1 MSVHDKGI
9 GYFFP
14 PNVRERFGPLV
25 RGATQLFKPTP
36 YTPTAAKD
44 LLTSTANIS
53 RGGILPFVDATGR
66 FLTTGV
72 TQALEAN
79 PAFRPVVKGAKFASN
94 LAQEAIESATKKT
107 ASEGFL
113 KATKTN
119 TALNRALREIGE
131 DKVSQMTT
139 PDLLKLLE
147 KDYGVKVGFEAISR
161 KKITKPM
168 LNFPSKKSQKIK
180 KKDQISQSFENI
192 AERLKKIDF
201 EKLDTSSDEVFKII
215 NEERIK
221 QGLPELTIAAGK
233 TPDSSVVVKKLLDRD
248 FIDKKTFDKI
258 KDYGQRR
265 YEIGVKRGRETAI
278 TTAKLNT
285 KKQSDKAMELINKLQ
300 AEQDDPLLM
309 TNEIF
314 VNKLKDFAPDLF
326 KKSYYTTKG
335 TRGSLI
341 KGLAEYNPEI
351 KNFLAQP
358 KQVNPETLTFA
369 LKKKREPRFQTQ
381 YNPAL
386 QERLEYIK
394 NIDEVYGDTLG
405 GKSLRIIKAHALGE
419 GRVKDLKAKDI
430 VALEK
435 KIKYIPEKNLDEVKN
450 PSYFLTYSGNIKHR
464 NIENALVNALVDK
477 YQKLGYKFVD
487 DAEMPWKKPDKEI
500 DLSLSKNKELAN
512 EIKALNKKIDGFRN
526 DLFKMDAYTL
536 FYNPIKDKMVSYG
549 KDISEL
555 PGLANI
561 VTRVK
566 KGDLELRDGGIISI
580 EEMINRPIYERY

>member
-1 MSVHDKGI
+1 MSFHDKGI
-9 GYFFP
+9 GYYIP
-14 PNVRERFGPLV
+14 PNLRDFGK
-25 RGATQLFKPTP
+25 GAYDLFKEIRPFNPENLPTYDFNKP
-36 YTPTAAKD
+36 FKQNILDIITDAGILGLDFATLGTASAPSKIALKVADEVTETAAK
-44 LLTSTANIS
+44 
-53 RGGILPFVDATGR
+53 
-66 FLTTGV
+66 
-72 TQALEAN
+72 
-79 PAFRPVVKGAKFASN
+79 
-94 LAQEAIESATKKT
+94 KT
-107 ASEGFL
+107 
-113 KATKTN
+113 
-119 TALNRALREIGE
+119 
-131 DKVSQMTT
+131 
-139 PDLLKLLE
+139 
-147 KDYGVKVGFEAISR
+147 
-161 KKITKPM
+161 
-168 LNFPSKKSQKIK
+168 SKKKSIK

-192 AERLKKIDF
+192 AERLKTIDF
-201 EKLDTSSDEVFKII
+201 DKLDLSSDEIFKII
-215 NEERIK
+215 NEERVK
-221 QGLPELTIAAGK
+221 QGLSEFVVPVGK
-233 TPDSSVVVKKLLDRD
+233 TPDSSLVVKKLLDRN

-265 YEIGVKRGRETAI
+265 YEFGVERGRDIAA

-309 TNEIF
+309 TSEIL

-326 KKSYYTTKG
+326 KGSYKQRTN
-335 TRGSLI
+335 RNSLI
-341 KGLAEYNPEI
+341 NALAEYNPEI
-351 KNFLAQP
+351 KNFLAGP
-358 KQVNPETLTFA
+358 GIKVDPETLTVA
-369 LKKKREPRFQTQ
+369 GKKKREPRFQTQ

-386 QERLEYIK
+386 QQRLKYIK
-394 NIDEVYGDTLG
+394 NIEELYGDTLD

-419 GRVKDLKAKDI
+419 GKVKDLKAKDI

-500 DLSLSKNKELAN
+500 DLSLSENKELAN
-512 EIKALNKKIDGFRN
+512 EIKALNKKIDGFRKDLN
-526 DLFKMDAYTL
+526 DMDAYTL

-566 KGDLELRDGGIISI
+566 KGDLKLRDGGIVSI
-580 EEMINRPIYERY
+580 FEMTKPLNAER

>member
-1 MSVHDKGI
+1 MAKEEKGLELTIPLPATEDKSMLDKIREGAGYYDKKITDAINYVTPPELRPILRGLEQIAPFQNLPKYDFNKPFKENIINMATDAGILGLDLATFGI
-9 GYFFP
+9 GSAP
-14 PNVRERFGPLV
+14 SKIGLKVADEV
-25 RGATQLFKPTP
+25 AE
-36 YTPTAAKD
+36 TAAK
-44 LLTSTANIS
+44 
-53 RGGILPFVDATGR
+53 
-66 FLTTGV
+66 
-72 TQALEAN
+72 
-79 PAFRPVVKGAKFASN
+79 
-94 LAQEAIESATKKT
+94 KT
-107 ASEGFL
+107 
-113 KATKTN
+113 
-119 TALNRALREIGE
+119 
-131 DKVSQMTT
+131 
-139 PDLLKLLE
+139 
-147 KDYGVKVGFEAISR
+147 
-161 KKITKPM
+161 
-168 LNFPSKKSQKIK
+168 SKKKSIK

-192 AERLKKIDF
+192 AERLRTIDF
-201 EKLDTSSDEVFKII
+201 DKLDLSSDEIFKII
-215 NEERIK
+215 NEERVK
-221 QGLPELTIAAGK
+221 QGLSEFVVPVGK
-233 TPDSSVVVKKLLDRD
+233 TPDSSIVVKKLLDRD
-248 FIDKKTFDKI
+248 FIDQKTFDKI

-265 YEIGVKRGRETAI
+265 YEFGVERGRDIAA

-314 VNKLKDFAPDLF
+314 VDKLKKFAPDLF
-326 KKSYYTTKG
+326 KKSYYTKKG
-335 TRGSLI
+335 TRISLI
-341 KGLAEYNPEI
+341 NSLAEYNPKI
-351 KNFLAQP
+351 KNFIAHP

-369 LKKKREPRFQTQ
+369 LKKKREPRFQSQ

-386 QERLEYIK
+386 QQRLEYIK
-394 NIDEVYGDTLG
+394 NIEDLYGNTLD

-512 EIKALNKKIDGFRN
+512 EIKALNKKIDGFRS

-566 KGDLELRDGGIISI
+566 KGDLELRDGGIVSI
-580 EEMINRPIYERY
+580 EEMIQPISSKYIS

>member
-1 MSVHDKGI
+1 MAKEEGLNITVPLPATEDKSMLDKIREGASSYDKKITDAINYVTPPELRPILRGLEQIAPFQNLPKYDFNKTFKQNLLDMAVDTGILGLDLATFGI
-9 GYFFP
+9 GSAP
-14 PNVRERFGPLV
+14 SKIGLKVVDEV
-25 RGATQLFKPTP
+25 AE
-36 YTPTAAKD
+36 TAAK
-44 LLTSTANIS
+44 
-53 RGGILPFVDATGR
+53 
-66 FLTTGV
+66 
-72 TQALEAN
+72 
-79 PAFRPVVKGAKFASN
+79 
-94 LAQEAIESATKKT
+94 KT
-107 ASEGFL
+107 
-113 KATKTN
+113 
-119 TALNRALREIGE
+119 
-131 DKVSQMTT
+131 
-139 PDLLKLLE
+139 
-147 KDYGVKVGFEAISR
+147 
-161 KKITKPM
+161 
-168 LNFPSKKSQKIK
+168 SKKKSIK

-192 AERLKKIDF
+192 AERLKTIDF
-201 EKLDTSSDEVFKII
+201 DKLDLSSDEIFKII
-215 NEERIK
+215 NEERVK
-221 QGLPELTIAAGK
+221 QGLSEFVVPVGK
-233 TPDSSVVVKKLLDRD
+233 TPDSSLVVKKLLDRN

-265 YEIGVKRGRETAI
+265 YEFGVERGRDIAA

-309 TNEIF
+309 TSEIL

-326 KKSYYTTKG
+326 KGSYKQRTN
-335 TRGSLI
+335 RNSLI
-341 KGLAEYNPEI
+341 NALAEYNPEI
-351 KNFLAQP
+351 KNFLAGP
-358 KQVNPETLTFA
+358 GIKVDPETLTA
-369 LKKKREPRFQTQ
+369 PVKKKREPRFQTQ

-394 NIDEVYGDTLG
+394 NIEEVYGDTLD

-419 GRVKDLKAKDI
+419 GTVKDLPAKDI

-500 DLSLSKNKELAN
+500 DLSLSENKELAN
-512 EIKALNKKIDGFRN
+512 EIKALNKKIDGFRKDLN
-526 DLFKMDAYTL
+526 DMDAYTL

-566 KGDLELRDGGIISI
+566 KGDLKLRDGGIVSI
-580 EEMINRPIYERY
+580 FEMTKPLNAQR